1 MIRSGHFFYDLR
13 ELLGSPKLLLVIL
26 LLAGSFIFFV
36 SFQFI
41 YLFALLIMAVLG
53 ARGLIGRRCPKCDA
67 PLKEIGAERD
77 KQDAFTLY
85 ITWRCPRDGYEEKEQ
100 VKGSGGLFGTG

>member
-13 ELLGSPKLLLVIL
+13 ELLSQPLLLTVIVVA
-26 LLAGSFIFFV
+26 AGFFIFFV

-41 YLFALLIMAVLG
+41 FPFALLIMFVLA
-53 ARGLIGRRCPKCDA
+53 ARGLIGRRCPKCDR

-77 KQDAFTLY
+77 PEDTFVIY
-85 ITWRCPRDGYEEKEQ
+85 ITWRCPRDGYEEKEK